1 MELRHLRY
9 FVAVAEALHISR
21 AAEKLHVAQPAVSE
35 QIRKLERDLGVELLD
50 RTRRRIALTDAG
62 AAFLA
67 EARRVLE
74 DAQQARLAARSA
86 QEREASRVRIRYAP
100 AALPAI
106 VPRALQRLASGM
118 PRLEASMH
126 EGAPLELIDEVRAGR
141 LDAAIVSL
149 PAPTAGL
156 RVTPLGKQ
164 RAVAAVPM
172 RHSLNGFNVV
182 NSEMAAGTAHDG
194 LFPRPLRRR
203 VRGLPA
209 PALVLN
215 AILATALIAFDATG
229 DPLALFTTLA
239 LLSTFVYVFGYVLS
253 VAAELCHSL
262 ARRTRGGRCDRPRHD
277 VLGVDGG
284 RDGRRG
290 RAARHGVDPDRHP
303 GLRGHSKDELERAQ
317 WCPVLRL
324 DVSTVDRAILVVYS
338 REPCGQA
345 PRGALSP
352 LSIASSTVKR

>member
-1 MELRHLRY
+1 VDLRHLRY

-50 RTRRRIALTDAG
+50 RTRRADR
-62 AAFLA
+62 
-67 EARRVLE
+67 E

-86 QEREASRVRIRYAP
+86 QEREGSRVRIRYAP

-126 EGAPLELIDEVRAGR
+126 EAAPLELIDKVRAGR

-149 PAPTAGL
+149 PAPTVGL
-156 RVTPLGKQ
+156 RVTLLAKQ
-164 RAVAAVPM
+164 RAFAAVPM

-182 NSEMAAGTAHDG
+182 NSEMAAGAAHDG

-209 PALVLN
+209 PALLLN
-215 AILATALIAFDATG
+215 AILATALIAFRRDRGPAG
-229 DPLALFTTLA
+229 AVHHARAVEHVRVRLRLRPLGGRRALPLARPAHPRRPAGGLWR
-239 LLSTFVYVFGYVLS
+239 
-253 VAAELCHSL
+253 SL
-262 ARRTRGGRCDRPRHD
+262 R
-277 VLGVDGG
+277 
-284 RDGRRG
+284 
-290 RAARHGVDPDRHP
+290 
-303 GLRGHSKDELERAQ
+303 
-317 WCPVLRL
+317 
-324 DVSTVDRAILVVYS
+324 
-338 REPCGQA
+338 
-345 PRGALSP
+345 SP
-352 LSIASSTVKR
+352 SP

>member
-156 RVTPLGKQ
+156 RVTPLGEQ

-172 RHSLNGFNVV
+172 RHRHAVGEPRRLAQIAPERVVVLPRESNRGFYDAVV
-182 NSEMAAGTAHDG
+182 ASCREAGLAPTFVEMPDAHLERALLAVAAGAG
-194 LFPRPLRRR
+194 
-203 VRGLPA
+203 
-209 PALVLN
+209 
-215 AILATALIAFDATG
+215 
-229 DPLALFTTLA
+229 LA
-239 LLSTFVYVFGYVLS
+239 LLPES
-253 VAAELCHSL
+253 VADRYVAPGVRFVSLEGDQPAVAVAALTRRDSSNLPVAAFLRELSRARESRASL
-262 ARRTRGGRCDRPRHD
+262 
-277 VLGVDGG
+277 
-284 RDGRRG
+284 
-290 RAARHGVDPDRHP
+290 
-303 GLRGHSKDELERAQ
+303 
-317 WCPVLRL
+317 
-324 DVSTVDRAILVVYS
+324 Y
-338 REPCGQA
+338 GQA
-345 PRGALSP
+345 DTKNA
-352 LSIASSTVKR
+352 A

>member
-1 MELRHLRY
+1 M
-9 FVAVAEALHISR
+9 AVAEALHISR
-21 AAEKLHVAQPAVSE
+21 AAKKLHVAQPAVSE

-50 RTRRRIALTDAG
+50 RTRRRIALRDAG

-86 QEREASRVRIRYAP
+86 QEREGSRVRIRYAP

-106 VPRALQRLASGM
+106 VPRALQHLASGM

-141 LDAAIVSL
+141 LDAAIVSV

-156 RVTPLGKQ
+156 RVTLLGKQ
-164 RAVAAVPM
+164 RAFAAVPM

-229 DPLALFTTLA
+229 DPLALFTTPRAVEHVRVRLRLRPLGGRRA
-239 LLSTFVYVFGYVLS
+239 LPR
-253 VAAELCHSL
+253 
-262 ARRTRGGRCDRPRHD
+262 ARRAHPRRPAGGIGDRCDRPRHD

-324 DVSTVDRAILVVYS
+324 DVSAAVFPGGRGGVREAIEDRERAA
-338 REPCGQA
+338 RGGA
-345 PRGALSP
+345 PGGTRQGE
-352 LSIASSTVKR
+352 R